1 MKVKMNLEG
10 TTRKAMAKTISEI
23 TGEAAVYK
31 FTPTYAFEIG
41 DITVSRYGEITCP
54 DDSNIIERLKEKG
67 FQPESEPA
75 TEQDVVYT
83 DTDPYTDGDAGQPD
97 QLSIELP
104 NDLSEGQQEALKA
117 LVASK
122 ATLLKH
128 SIRAEELPLEF
139 TEDKITFPWFPVPEN
154 GDETTAYM
162 QLAAALVKMAK
173 TQKRITAKDHE
184 VPNEKYAM
192 RCFLLRLGFIGNE
205 YKTSRKF
212 LLRNLTGNS
221 SWRNG
226 APEKRQS
233 DETDQ

>member
-1 MKVKMNLEG
+1 MKVKMDLEG
-10 TTRKAMAKTISEI
+10 TTRKAMVKAISEI
-23 TGEAAVYK
+23 TGEAAVYR

-41 DITVSRYGEITCP
+41 DITVSRYGEISCP
-54 DDSNIIERLKEKG
+54 DDSSIIEQLKEKG
-67 FQPESEPA
+67 FQPENEPA
-75 TEQDVVYT
+75 AEQDVVYT
-83 DTDPYTDGDAGQPD
+83 DTDPYTEGDASQPD

-104 NDLSEGQQEALKA
+104 NSLSEGQQEALKA

-128 SIRAEELPLEF
+128 SIGVEKLPLEF
-139 TEDKITFPWFPVPEN
+139 TDEKITFPWFPAPEN

-162 QLAAALVKMAK
+162 QLAAALVKMAR

-205 YKTSRKF
+205 YRTSRKL

-221 SWRNG
+221 SWRDG
-226 APEKRQS
+226 TPGKRQS
-233 DETDQ
+233 NEDAQ